1 MCLSLSTWQGP
12 AVRVHDA
19 SLYLSCA
26 LSTEWPNKTWSCFI
40 CLVSQIGNN
49 AVYQQCS
56 GLEAPPY
63 LSGTH
68 ADAVTSVQLCN
79 KMWNSLVL
87 CVCRSGLVISIAEP
101 DTLFVIKKMA
111 KRLQVPIEK
120 AAVSEGILA
129 LDDEAADLP
138 AATAAQ
144 G

>member
-1 MCLSLSTWQGP
+1 
-12 AVRVHDA
+12 
-19 SLYLSCA
+19 
-26 LSTEWPNKTWSCFI
+26 
-40 CLVSQIGNN
+40 
-49 AVYQQCS
+49 
-56 GLEAPPY
+56 
-63 LSGTH
+63 
-68 ADAVTSVQLCN
+68 
-79 KMWNSLVL
+79 MWNSLVL

>member
-1 MCLSLSTWQGP
+1 MCT
-12 AVRVHDA
+12 
-19 SLYLSCA
+19 
-26 LSTEWPNKTWSCFI
+26 F
-40 CLVSQIGNN
+40 
-49 AVYQQCS
+49 
-56 GLEAPPY
+56 
-63 LSGTH
+63 
-68 ADAVTSVQLCN
+68 VTSIESGWYV
-79 KMWNSLVL
+79 

-129 LDDEAADLP
+129 LEDEEADLP